1 LLLGHFGN
9 LYTGQSLITFVIMD
23 SGEGMNEAQAGADF
37 SRYIL
42 DRMRQIEERNLAL
55 REQKDRVEGEKR
67 LIENQ
72 KLKFEREARKL
83 RSELERLRVGPMI
96 VGTIADVL
104 DENRVIVKSSTGP
117 RFVVSLSQFIDEEL
131 KVGAQVGLN
140 QQSFAVMCV
149 LPSPRDPAVFGMEI
163 EEAPD
168 VQFSQIGGLETQI
181 SEIREIVEL
190 PLKRPDLF
198 ASVGIDPPKG
208 VLLHGPPGTGKTILA
223 KAVAQSTE
231 ATFMR
236 VVGSEFVQKYIGEG
250 ARLVRELF
258 ELAKS
263 KSPAIIFIDELDAI
277 GARRMD
283 GATSGDRE
291 VQRTL
296 MQILAEM
303 DGFDPRGEIK
313 LIAAT
318 NRPDMLDPALLRPGR
333 FDRVIE
339 IPLPNR
345 EAREA
350 ILKIHTRGMSL
361 DRDVNLRLIA
371 DLSEGSSGAD
381 LKALSTEAGMYA
393 IREERIT
400 VYQSDF
406 ERAAAKIL
414 LKERDHMAEPEGL
427 IQQYI

>member
-1 LLLGHFGN
+1 
-9 LYTGQSLITFVIMD
+9 
-23 SGEGMNEAQAGADF
+23 MNESQAGADF

-42 DRMRQIEERNLAL
+42 DRMRQLEERNLAL

-96 VGTIADVL
+96 VGTIVDVL

-117 RFVVSLSQFIDEEL
+117 RFVVNLSQFIDE
-131 KVGAQVGLN
+131 KIKPGAQVGLN

-149 LPSPRDPAVFGMEI
+149 LPSPRDPVVFGMEI
-163 EEAPD
+163 EDAPD
-168 VQFSQIGGLETQI
+168 VRFSQIGGLDIQI

-198 ASVGIDPPKG
+198 VAVGIEPPKG

-223 KAVAQSTE
+223 KAVAQSTD
-231 ATFMR
+231 ATFLR

-303 DGFDPRGEIK
+303 DGFDARGEVK

-318 NRPDMLDPALLRPGR
+318 NRLDMLDPALLRPGR

-339 IPLPNR
+339 IPMPNK
-345 EAREA
+345 EARES
-350 ILKIHTRGMSL
+350 ILRIHTAGMNL
-361 DRDVNLRLIA
+361 DPEVNLRMIS
-371 DLSEGSSGAD
+371 DLAEGSSGAD

-393 IREERIT
+393 IREERTMI
-400 VYQSDF
+400 YQSDF
-406 ERAAAKIL
+406 ESAAAKIL
-414 LKERDHMAEPEGL
+414 NKERNRILEPEGL

>member
-1 LLLGHFGN
+1 L
-9 LYTGQSLITFVIMD
+9 
-23 SGEGMNEAQAGADF
+23 NEAQAGADF

-42 DRMRQIEERNLAL
+42 DRMRQLEERNLAL

-83 RSELERLRVGPMI
+83 RSELERLRIGPMI
-96 VGTIADVL
+96 VGTIVDVL

-117 RFVVSLSQFIDEEL
+117 RFVVNLSQFIEEEI
-131 KVGAQVGLN
+131 KPGVQVGLN

-168 VQFSQIGGLETQI
+168 VQFSQIGGLDIQI

-198 ASVGIDPPKG
+198 VAVGIEPPKG

-231 ATFMR
+231 ATFLR

-258 ELAKS
+258 ELAKN

-296 MQILAEM
+296 MQLLAEM
-303 DGFDPRGEIK
+303 DGFDPRGEVK

-318 NRPDMLDPALLRPGR
+318 NRLDMLDPALLRPGR

-339 IPLPNR
+339 IPMPNR
-345 EAREA
+345 EARES
-350 ILKIHTRGMSL
+350 ILKIHSAGMNL
-361 DRDVNLRLIA
+361 DDDVDLKSIA
-371 DLSEGSSGAD
+371 YLAEGSSGAD
-381 LKALSTEAGMYA
+381 LKALSTEAGMFA
-393 IREERIT
+393 IREERTT

-406 ERAAAKIL
+406 DAAAAKIL
-414 LKERDHMAEPEGL
+414 HKDKILSEPEDL
-427 IQQYI
+427 VQQYI

>member
-1 LLLGHFGN
+1 
-9 LYTGQSLITFVIMD
+9 MD
-23 SGEGMNEAQAGADF
+23 SGEGMNESQAGADF

-42 DRMRQIEERNLAL
+42 DRMRQLEERNLAL

-96 VGTIADVL
+96 VGTIVDVL

-117 RFVVSLSQFIDEEL
+117 RFVVNLSQFIEEEI
-131 KVGAQVGLN
+131 KPGAQVGLN

-168 VQFSQIGGLETQI
+168 VHFSQIGGLDTQI

-198 ASVGIDPPKG
+198 TAVGIEPPKG

-223 KAVAQSTE
+223 KAVAQSTD
-231 ATFMR
+231 ATFLR

-303 DGFDPRGEIK
+303 DGFDARGEVK

-318 NRPDMLDPALLRPGR
+318 NRLDMLDPALLRPGR

-339 IPLPNR
+339 IPMPSR
-345 EAREA
+345 EARES
-350 ILKIHTRGMSL
+350 ILKIHTAGMSL
-361 DRDVNLRLIA
+361 DEGVNLKQISDMA
-371 DLSEGSSGAD
+371 EGSSGAD

-393 IREERIT
+393 IREERTT

-406 ERAAAKIL
+406 ESAAAKIL
-414 LKERDHMAEPEGL
+414 HKERNHISEPEGL
-427 IQQYI
+427 VQQYI

>member
-1 LLLGHFGN
+1 
-9 LYTGQSLITFVIMD
+9 MD
-23 SGEGMNEAQAGADF
+23 SGEGMNESQAGADF

-42 DRMRQIEERNLAL
+42 DRMRQLEERNLAL

-96 VGTIADVL
+96 VGTIVDVL

-117 RFVVSLSQFIDEEL
+117 RFVVNLSQFIEEDI
-131 KVGAQVGLN
+131 KPGVQVGLN

-168 VQFSQIGGLETQI
+168 VQFSQIGGLDSQI

-198 ASVGIDPPKG
+198 TAVGIEPPKG
-208 VLLHGPPGTGKTILA
+208 VLLYGPPGTGKTILA

-231 ATFMR
+231 ATFLR

-258 ELAKS
+258 ELAKN

-303 DGFDPRGEIK
+303 DGFDARGEVK

-318 NRPDMLDPALLRPGR
+318 NRLDMLDPALLRPGR

-339 IPLPNR
+339 IPLPNSM
-345 EAREA
+345 AREA
-350 ILKIHTRGMSL
+350 ILKIHTSGMSL
-361 DRDVNLRLIA
+361 DADVDLKHIA
-371 DLSEGSSGAD
+371 DLAEGSSGAD
-381 LKALSTEAGMYA
+381 LKALSTEAGMCA
-393 IREERIT
+393 IREERTT

-406 ERAAAKIL
+406 ENAALKIL
-414 LKERDHMAEPEGL
+414 HKERNQISEPEGL

>member
-1 LLLGHFGN
+1 
-9 LYTGQSLITFVIMD
+9 
-23 SGEGMNEAQAGADF
+23 MNESQAGADF

-42 DRMRQIEERNLAL
+42 DRMRQLEERNLAL

-96 VGTIADVL
+96 VGTIVDVL
-104 DENRVIVKSSTGP
+104 DESRVIVKSSTGP
-117 RFVVSLSQFIDEEL
+117 RFVVNLSQFIEEEI
-131 KVGAQVGLN
+131 KPGVQVGLN

-168 VQFSQIGGLETQI
+168 VCFSQIGGLEPQI
-181 SEIREIVEL
+181 IEIREIVEL

-198 ASVGIDPPKG
+198 TTVGIDPPKG

-231 ATFMR
+231 ATFLR

-258 ELAKS
+258 ELAKN

-296 MQILAEM
+296 MQLLAEM
-303 DGFDPRGEIK
+303 DGFDPRGEVK

-318 NRPDMLDPALLRPGR
+318 NRLDMLDPALLRPGR

-339 IPLPNR
+339 IPLPNKQ
-345 EAREA
+345 AREA
-350 ILKIHTRGMSL
+350 ILKIHTGGMSL
-361 DRDVNLRLIA
+361 DQDVNLKQIS
-371 DLSEGSSGAD
+371 DLAEGSSGAD
-381 LKALSTEAGMYA
+381 LKALSTEAGMFA
-393 IREERIT
+393 IREERTT
-400 VYQSDF
+400 VYKSDF
-406 ERAAAKIL
+406 ESAAAKIL
-414 LKERDHMAEPEGL
+414 HKERISEPEEL

>member
-1 LLLGHFGN
+1 
-9 LYTGQSLITFVIMD
+9 
-23 SGEGMNEAQAGADF
+23 
-37 SRYIL
+37 
-42 DRMRQIEERNLAL
+42 MRQLEERNLAL

-96 VGTIADVL
+96 VGTIVDVL

-117 RFVVSLSQFIDEEL
+117 RFVVNLSQFIEEEI
-131 KVGAQVGLN
+131 KPGAQVGLN

-168 VQFSQIGGLETQI
+168 VHFEQIGGLDSQI

-198 ASVGIDPPKG
+198 TAVGIEPPNG

-231 ATFMR
+231 ASFLR

-303 DGFDPRGEIK
+303 DGFDARGEVK

-318 NRPDMLDPALLRPGR
+318 NRLDMLDPALLRPGR

-339 IPLPNR
+339 IPMPTR

-350 ILKIHTRGMSL
+350 ILKIHTSGMNL
-361 DRDVNLRLIA
+361 DPGVNLKLISDMA
-371 DLSEGSSGAD
+371 EGSSGAD

-393 IREERIT
+393 IREERTT
-400 VYQSDF
+400 VYHSDF
-406 ERAAAKIL
+406 ENAAAKIL
-414 LKERDHMAEPEGL
+414 HKERGMVSEPEDL
-427 IQQYI
+427 VQQYI

>member
-1 LLLGHFGN
+1 
-9 LYTGQSLITFVIMD
+9 MD
-23 SGEGMNEAQAGADF
+23 SGDGINESQAGADF

-42 DRMRQIEERNLAL
+42 DRMRQLEERNLAL

-96 VGTIADVL
+96 VGTIIDVL
-104 DENRVIVKSSTGP
+104 DENRVVVKSSTGP
-117 RFVVSLSQFIDEEL
+117 RFVVNLSQFIEEEI
-131 KVGAQVGLN
+131 KPGVQVGLN

-168 VQFSQIGGLETQI
+168 VKFSQIGGLDTQI

-198 ASVGIDPPKG
+198 EAVGIEPPKG

-223 KAVAQSTE
+223 KAVANSTD
-231 ATFMR
+231 ATFLR

-258 ELAKS
+258 ELAKNE
-263 KSPAIIFIDELDAI
+263 SPAIIFIDELDAI

-296 MQILAEM
+296 MQLLAEM
-303 DGFDPRGEIK
+303 DGFDPRGEVK

-318 NRPDMLDPALLRPGR
+318 NRLDMLDPALLRPGR

-339 IPLPNR
+339 IPLPSR
-345 EAREA
+345 EARES
-350 ILKIHTRGMSL
+350 ILKIHTSGMNL
-361 DRDVNLRLIA
+361 DPNVDLKAIA
-371 DLSEGSSGAD
+371 DLADNANGAD
-381 LKALSTEAGMYA
+381 LKALATEAGMFA
-393 IREERIT
+393 IREERTTI
-400 VYQSDF
+400 YQSDL
-406 ERAAAKIL
+406 ERAASKIL
-414 LKERDHMAEPEGL
+414 HKERNMSETADLFG
-427 IQQYI
+427 QYA

>member
-1 LLLGHFGN
+1 
-9 LYTGQSLITFVIMD
+9 
-23 SGEGMNEAQAGADF
+23 MNESQAGADF

-42 DRMRQIEERNLAL
+42 DRMRQLEERNLAL

-96 VGTIADVL
+96 VGTIVDVL

-117 RFVVSLSQFIDEEL
+117 RFVVNLSQFIEEEI
-131 KVGAQVGLN
+131 KPGAQVGLN

-168 VQFSQIGGLETQI
+168 VRFSQIGGLDVQI

-198 ASVGIDPPKG
+198 TAVGIEPPKG

-231 ATFMR
+231 ATFLR

-303 DGFDPRGEIK
+303 DGFDARGEVK

-318 NRPDMLDPALLRPGR
+318 NRLDMLDPALLRPGR

-339 IPLPNR
+339 IPMPNKD
-345 EAREA
+345 ARES
-350 ILKIHTRGMSL
+350 ILRIHTAGMSL
-361 DRDVNLRLIA
+361 DPDVNLKMIS
-371 DLSEGSSGAD
+371 DLAEGSSGAD

-393 IREERIT
+393 IREERTMI
-400 VYQSDF
+400 YQSDF
-406 ERAAAKIL
+406 ESAAAKIL
-414 LKERDHMAEPEGL
+414 NKERNRIMEPEGL

>member
-1 LLLGHFGN
+1 
-9 LYTGQSLITFVIMD
+9 
-23 SGEGMNEAQAGADF
+23 MNESQAGADF

-42 DRMRQIEERNLAL
+42 DRMRQLEERNLAL

-96 VGTIADVL
+96 VGTIVDVL

-117 RFVVSLSQFIDEEL
+117 RFVVNLSQFIDEEI
-131 KVGAQVGLN
+131 KPGAQVGLN

-168 VQFSQIGGLETQI
+168 VRFSQIGGLEIQI

-198 ASVGIDPPKG
+198 TAVGIEPPKG

-231 ATFMR
+231 ATFLR

-303 DGFDPRGEIK
+303 DGFDARGEVK

-318 NRPDMLDPALLRPGR
+318 NRLDMLDPALLRPGR

-339 IPLPNR
+339 IPMPNK
-345 EAREA
+345 EARES
-350 ILKIHTRGMSL
+350 ILRIHTAGMSL
-361 DRDVNLRLIA
+361 DPDVNLRMIS
-371 DLSEGSSGAD
+371 DLAEGSSGAD

-393 IREERIT
+393 IREERT
-400 VYQSDF
+400 MVYQSDF
-406 ERAAAKIL
+406 ESAAAKIL
-414 LKERDHMAEPEGL
+414 NKERNRIMEPEGL

>member
-1 LLLGHFGN
+1 
-9 LYTGQSLITFVIMD
+9 MD
-23 SGEGMNEAQAGADF
+23 SGEGMNESGAGADF

-42 DRMRQIEERNLAL
+42 DRMRQLEERNLAL

-96 VGTIADVL
+96 VGTIVDVL

-117 RFVVSLSQFIDEEL
+117 RFVVSLSQFIEEEI

-168 VQFSQIGGLETQI
+168 VQFSQIGGLDTQI

-198 ASVGIDPPKG
+198 TSVGIEPPKG

-263 KSPAIIFIDELDAI
+263 KSPAIILIDELDAI

-303 DGFDPRGEIK
+303 DGFDARGEVK

-318 NRPDMLDPALLRPGR
+318 NRLDMLDPALLRPGR

-339 IPLPNR
+339 IPLPSK
-345 EAREA
+345 EARES
-350 ILKIHTRGMSL
+350 ILKIHTKGMNL

-371 DLSEGSSGAD
+371 ELSEGSSGAD

-393 IREERIT
+393 IREERTT

-414 LKERDHMAEPEGL
+414 LKERNHMAEPEGL

>member
-1 LLLGHFGN
+1 M
-9 LYTGQSLITFVIMD
+9 FVIMD
-23 SGEGMNEAQAGADF
+23 SGEGMNESQAGADF

-42 DRMRQIEERNLAL
+42 DRMRQLEERNLAL

-96 VGTIADVL
+96 VGTIVDIL
-104 DENRVIVKSSTGP
+104 DESKVIVKSSTGP
-117 RFVVSLSQFIDEEL
+117 RFVVHLSQFIEEEI
-131 KVGAQVGLN
+131 KPGAQVGLN

-168 VQFSQIGGLETQI
+168 VHFSQIGGLDTQI

-198 ASVGIDPPKG
+198 TSVGIEPPKG

-231 ATFMR
+231 ATFLR

-263 KSPAIIFIDELDAI
+263 KSPAIVFIDELDAI

-303 DGFDPRGEIK
+303 DGFDPRGEVK

-318 NRPDMLDPALLRPGR
+318 NRLDMLDPALLRPGR

-339 IPLPNR
+339 IPLPTK
-345 EAREA
+345 EARES
-350 ILKIHTRGMSL
+350 ILKIHTSGMSL
-361 DRDVNLRLIA
+361 DSDVNLKLIA
-371 DLSEGSSGAD
+371 DLAEGSSGAD
-381 LKALSTEAGMYA
+381 LRALSTEAGMYA
-393 IREERIT
+393 IREERTI
-400 VYQSDF
+400 VYHSDF
-406 ERAAAKIL
+406 ESAAAKIL
-414 LKERDHMAEPEGL
+414 HKERNRISEPEGL

>member
-1 LLLGHFGN
+1 
-9 LYTGQSLITFVIMD
+9 MD
-23 SGEGMNEAQAGADF
+23 SGEGMNESQAGADF

-42 DRMRQIEERNLAL
+42 DRMRQLEERNLAL

-96 VGTIADVL
+96 VGTIVDVL

-117 RFVVSLSQFIDEEL
+117 RFVVSLSQFIEEEI

-168 VQFSQIGGLETQI
+168 VQFSQIGGLDTQI

-198 ASVGIDPPKG
+198 TSVGIEPPKG

-303 DGFDPRGEIK
+303 DGFDARGEVK

-318 NRPDMLDPALLRPGR
+318 NRLDMLDPALLRPGR

-339 IPLPNR
+339 IPLPSK
-345 EAREA
+345 EARES
-350 ILKIHTRGMSL
+350 ILKIHTKGMNL
-361 DRDVNLRLIA
+361 DRGVNLRLIA
-371 DLSEGSSGAD
+371 ELSEGSSGAD

-393 IREERIT
+393 IREERTT
-400 VYQSDF
+400 VYQSDL

-414 LKERDHMAEPEGL
+414 LKDRNHMAEPEGL

>member
-1 LLLGHFGN
+1 
-9 LYTGQSLITFVIMD
+9 
-23 SGEGMNEAQAGADF
+23 MNESQAGADF

-42 DRMRQIEERNLAL
+42 DRMRQLEERNLAL

-96 VGTIADVL
+96 VGTIVDVL

-117 RFVVSLSQFIDEEL
+117 RFVVNLSQFIEEEI
-131 KVGAQVGLN
+131 KPGAQVGLN

-168 VQFSQIGGLETQI
+168 VRFEQIGGLDSQI

-198 ASVGIDPPKG
+198 TAVGIEPPKG

-231 ATFMR
+231 ASFLR

-303 DGFDPRGEIK
+303 DGFDARGEVK

-318 NRPDMLDPALLRPGR
+318 NRLDMLDPALLRPGR

-339 IPLPNR
+339 IPLPTR

-350 ILKIHTRGMSL
+350 ILRIHTSGMSL
-361 DRDVNLRLIA
+361 DAGVNLKLIS
-371 DLSEGSSGAD
+371 DLAEGASGAD
-381 LKALSTEAGMYA
+381 LKALSTEAGMCA
-393 IREERIT
+393 IREERTT

-406 ERAAAKIL
+406 ENASAKIQH
-414 LKERDHMAEPEGL
+414 KERSMVSEPEDL
-427 IQQYI
+427 VQQYI

>member
-1 LLLGHFGN
+1 
-9 LYTGQSLITFVIMD
+9 MD
-23 SGEGMNEAQAGADF
+23 SGEGMNESQAGADF

-42 DRMRQIEERNLAL
+42 DRMRQLEERNLAL

-96 VGTIADVL
+96 VGTIVDVL

-117 RFVVSLSQFIDEEL
+117 RFVVSLSQFIEEEI
-131 KVGAQVGLN
+131 KVGAQVALN

-168 VQFSQIGGLETQI
+168 VQFSQIGGLDTQI

-198 ASVGIDPPKG
+198 TSVGIEPPKG

-303 DGFDPRGEIK
+303 DGFDARGEVK

-318 NRPDMLDPALLRPGR
+318 NRLDMLDPALLRPGR

-339 IPLPNR
+339 IPLPSK
-345 EAREA
+345 EARES
-350 ILKIHTRGMSL
+350 ILKIHTKDMNL
-361 DRDVNLRLIA
+361 DRGVNLRLIA
-371 DLSEGSSGAD
+371 ELSEGSSGAD

-393 IREERIT
+393 IREERTT
-400 VYQSDF
+400 VYQSDL
-406 ERAAAKIL
+406 EMAAAKIL
-414 LKERDHMAEPEGL
+414 LKERSQMAEPEGL

>member
-1 LLLGHFGN
+1 
-9 LYTGQSLITFVIMD
+9 
-23 SGEGMNEAQAGADF
+23 MNESQAGADF

-42 DRMRQIEERNLAL
+42 DRMRQLEERNLAL

-96 VGTIADVL
+96 VGTIVDVL

-117 RFVVSLSQFIDEEL
+117 RFVVNLSQFIEEEI
-131 KVGAQVGLN
+131 KPGAQVGLN

-168 VQFSQIGGLETQI
+168 VRFSQIGGLETQI

-198 ASVGIDPPKG
+198 TAVGIEPPKG

-223 KAVAQSTE
+223 KAVAQSTD
-231 ATFMR
+231 ATFLR

-303 DGFDPRGEIK
+303 DGFDARGEVK

-318 NRPDMLDPALLRPGR
+318 NRLDMLDPALLRPGR
-333 FDRVIE
+333 FDRIIE
-339 IPLPNR
+339 IPMPSR

-350 ILKIHTRGMSL
+350 ILKIHTSGMSL
-361 DRDVNLRLIA
+361 DEDVNLKLIA
-371 DLSEGSSGAD
+371 DMAEGSSGAD
-381 LKALSTEAGMYA
+381 LKSVSTEAGMYA
-393 IREERIT
+393 IREERTII
-400 VYQSDF
+400 YQSDF
-406 ERAAAKIL
+406 EGAAIKIL
-414 LKERDHMAEPEGL
+414 HKERNHISEPEGL
-427 IQQYI
+427 VQQYI

>member
-1 LLLGHFGN
+1 
-9 LYTGQSLITFVIMD
+9 
-23 SGEGMNEAQAGADF
+23 MNESQAGADF

-42 DRMRQIEERNLAL
+42 DRMRQLEERNLAL

-96 VGTIADVL
+96 VGTIVDVL

-117 RFVVSLSQFIDEEL
+117 RFVVNLSQFIEEEI
-131 KVGAQVGLN
+131 KPGAQVGLN

-168 VQFSQIGGLETQI
+168 VHFSQIGGLETQI

-198 ASVGIDPPKG
+198 TAVGIEPPKG

-223 KAVAQSTE
+223 KAVAQSTD
-231 ATFMR
+231 ATFLR

-303 DGFDPRGEIK
+303 DGFDARGEVK

-318 NRPDMLDPALLRPGR
+318 NRLDMLDPALLRPGR
-333 FDRVIE
+333 FDRIIE
-339 IPLPNR
+339 IPMPSR

-350 ILKIHTRGMSL
+350 ILKIHTSGMSL
-361 DRDVNLRLIA
+361 DEDVNLKLIA
-371 DLSEGSSGAD
+371 DMAEGSSGAD
-381 LKALSTEAGMYA
+381 LKSVSTEAGMYA
-393 IREERIT
+393 IREERTI

-406 ERAAAKIL
+406 EGAAIKIL
-414 LKERDHMAEPEGL
+414 HKERNHISEPEGL
-427 IQQYI
+427 VQQYI

>member
-1 LLLGHFGN
+1 
-9 LYTGQSLITFVIMD
+9 MD

-37 SRYIL
+37 SCYIL
-42 DRMRQIEERNLAL
+42 DRMRQLEERNLAL

>member
-1 LLLGHFGN
+1 
-9 LYTGQSLITFVIMD
+9 
-23 SGEGMNEAQAGADF
+23 MNESQAGADF

-42 DRMRQIEERNLAL
+42 DRMRQLEERNLAL

-96 VGTIADVL
+96 VGTIVDVL

-117 RFVVSLSQFIDEEL
+117 RFVVNLSQFIDEEI
-131 KVGAQVGLN
+131 KPGAQVGLN

-168 VQFSQIGGLETQI
+168 VRFSQIGGLDIQI

-198 ASVGIDPPKG
+198 TAVGIEPPKG

-231 ATFMR
+231 ATFLR

-303 DGFDPRGEIK
+303 DGFDARGEVK

-318 NRPDMLDPALLRPGR
+318 NRLDMLDPALLRPGR

-339 IPLPNR
+339 IPMPNKD
-345 EAREA
+345 ARES
-350 ILKIHTRGMSL
+350 ILRIHTAGMSL
-361 DRDVNLRLIA
+361 GPDVNLRMIS
-371 DLSEGSSGAD
+371 DLAEGSSGAD

-393 IREERIT
+393 IREERT
-400 VYQSDF
+400 MVYQSDF
-406 ERAAAKIL
+406 ESAAAKIL
-414 LKERDHMAEPEGL
+414 NKERNRIMEPEGL

>member
-1 LLLGHFGN
+1 
-9 LYTGQSLITFVIMD
+9 ME
-23 SGEGMNEAQAGADF
+23 SGEGMNESQAGADF

-42 DRMRQIEERNLAL
+42 DRMRQLEERNLAL

-96 VGTIADVL
+96 VGTIVDVL

-117 RFVVSLSQFIDEEL
+117 RFVVNLSQFIEEEI
-131 KVGAQVGLN
+131 KPGAQVGLN

-168 VQFSQIGGLETQI
+168 VRFEQIGGLDSQI

-198 ASVGIDPPKG
+198 TAVGIEPPKG

-231 ATFMR
+231 ASFLR

-303 DGFDPRGEIK
+303 DGFDARGEVK

-318 NRPDMLDPALLRPGR
+318 NRLDMLDPALLRPGR

-339 IPLPNR
+339 IPLPTR

-350 ILKIHTRGMSL
+350 ILRIHTSGMNL
-361 DRDVNLRLIA
+361 DPGVNLKLISDMA
-371 DLSEGSSGAD
+371 EGSSGAD

-393 IREERIT
+393 IREERTT
-400 VYQSDF
+400 VYHSDF
-406 ERAAAKIL
+406 ENAAAKIL
-414 LKERDHMAEPEGL
+414 HIERNMVSEPEDL
-427 IQQYI
+427 VQQYI

>member
-1 LLLGHFGN
+1 
-9 LYTGQSLITFVIMD
+9 
-23 SGEGMNEAQAGADF
+23 MNESQAGADF

-42 DRMRQIEERNLAL
+42 DRMRQLEERNLAL

-96 VGTIADVL
+96 VGTIVDVL

-117 RFVVSLSQFIDEEL
+117 RFVVSLSQFIEEEI

-168 VQFSQIGGLETQI
+168 VQFSQIGGLDTQI

-198 ASVGIDPPKG
+198 TSVGIEPPKG

-303 DGFDPRGEIK
+303 DGFDARGEVK

-318 NRPDMLDPALLRPGR
+318 NRLDMLDPALLRPGR

-339 IPLPNR
+339 IPLPSK
-345 EAREA
+345 EARES
-350 ILKIHTRGMSL
+350 ILKIHTRGMNL

-371 DLSEGSSGAD
+371 ELSEGSSGAD
-381 LKALSTEAGMYA
+381 LKSLSTEAGMYA
-393 IREERIT
+393 IREERTT

-414 LKERDHMAEPEGL
+414 LKDRNHMAEPEGL

>member
-1 LLLGHFGN
+1 
-9 LYTGQSLITFVIMD
+9 
-23 SGEGMNEAQAGADF
+23 MNESQAGADF

-42 DRMRQIEERNLAL
+42 DRMRQLEERNLAL

-96 VGTIADVL
+96 VGTIVDVL

-117 RFVVSLSQFIDEEL
+117 RFVVNLSQFIEEEI
-131 KVGAQVGLN
+131 KPGTQVGLN

-168 VQFSQIGGLETQI
+168 VRFEQIGGLDSQI

-198 ASVGIDPPKG
+198 TAVGIEPPKG

-231 ATFMR
+231 ASFLR

-303 DGFDPRGEIK
+303 DGFDARGEVK

-318 NRPDMLDPALLRPGR
+318 NRLDMLDPALLRPGR

-339 IPLPNR
+339 IPLPTR

-350 ILKIHTRGMSL
+350 ILRIHTSGMNL
-361 DRDVNLRLIA
+361 DPGVNLKLISDMA
-371 DLSEGSSGAD
+371 EGSSGAD

-393 IREERIT
+393 IREERTT
-400 VYQSDF
+400 VYHSDF
-406 ERAAAKIL
+406 ENAAAKIL
-414 LKERDHMAEPEGL
+414 HKERNMVSEPEDL
-427 IQQYI
+427 VQQYI

>member
-1 LLLGHFGN
+1 
-9 LYTGQSLITFVIMD
+9 
-23 SGEGMNEAQAGADF
+23 MNESQAGADF

-42 DRMRQIEERNLAL
+42 DRMRQLEERNLAL

-96 VGTIADVL
+96 VGTIVDVL

-117 RFVVSLSQFIDEEL
+117 RFVVNLSQFIDEVI
-131 KVGAQVGLN
+131 KPGAQVGLN

-168 VQFSQIGGLETQI
+168 VRFSQIGGLDIQI

-198 ASVGIDPPKG
+198 AAVGIEPPKG

-231 ATFMR
+231 ATFLR

-303 DGFDPRGEIK
+303 DGFDARGEVK

-318 NRPDMLDPALLRPGR
+318 NRLDMLDPALLRPGR

-339 IPLPNR
+339 IPMPNKD
-345 EAREA
+345 ARES
-350 ILKIHTRGMSL
+350 ILRIHTAGMSL
-361 DRDVNLRLIA
+361 GPDVNLRMIS
-371 DLSEGSSGAD
+371 DLAEGSSGAD

-393 IREERIT
+393 IREERT
-400 VYQSDF
+400 MVYQSDF
-406 ERAAAKIL
+406 ESAAAKIL
-414 LKERDHMAEPEGL
+414 NKERNRIMEPEGL

>member
-1 LLLGHFGN
+1 
-9 LYTGQSLITFVIMD
+9 MD
-23 SGEGMNEAQAGADF
+23 SGDGMNESQAGADF

-42 DRMRQIEERNLAL
+42 DRMRQLEERNLAL

-96 VGTIADVL
+96 VGTIVDVL

-117 RFVVSLSQFIDEEL
+117 RFVVNLSQFIEEEI
-131 KVGAQVGLN
+131 KPGAQVGLN

-168 VQFSQIGGLETQI
+168 VHFSQIGGLDTQI

-198 ASVGIDPPKG
+198 TAVGIEPPKG

-223 KAVAQSTE
+223 KAVAQSTD
-231 ATFMR
+231 ATFLR

-303 DGFDPRGEIK
+303 DGFDARGEVK

-318 NRPDMLDPALLRPGR
+318 NRLDMLDPALLRPGR
-333 FDRVIE
+333 FDRIIE
-339 IPLPNR
+339 IPMPSR

-350 ILKIHTRGMSL
+350 ILKIHTSGMSL
-361 DRDVNLRLIA
+361 DQDVNLKLISDMA
-371 DLSEGSSGAD
+371 EGSSGAD
-381 LKALSTEAGMYA
+381 LKSLSTEAGMYA
-393 IREERIT
+393 IREERTI

-406 ERAAAKIL
+406 EGAAVKIL
-414 LKERDHMAEPEGL
+414 HKERNQVSEPEGL
-427 IQQYI
+427 VQQYI

>member
-1 LLLGHFGN
+1 
-9 LYTGQSLITFVIMD
+9 
-23 SGEGMNEAQAGADF
+23 MNESGAGADF

-42 DRMRQIEERNLAL
+42 DRMRQLEERNLAL

-96 VGTIADVL
+96 VGTIVDVL

-117 RFVVSLSQFIDEEL
+117 RFVVSLSQFIEEEI

-168 VQFSQIGGLETQI
+168 VQFSQIGGLDTQI

-198 ASVGIDPPKG
+198 TSVGIEPPKG

-283 GATSGDRE
+283 GATSGVRE

-303 DGFDPRGEIK
+303 DGFDARGEVK

-318 NRPDMLDPALLRPGR
+318 NRLDMLDPALLRPGR

-339 IPLPNR
+339 IPLPSK
-345 EAREA
+345 EARES
-350 ILKIHTRGMSL
+350 ILKIHTKGMNL

-371 DLSEGSSGAD
+371 ELSEGSSGAD

-393 IREERIT
+393 IREERTT

-414 LKERDHMAEPEGL
+414 LKERNHMAEPEGL

>member
-1 LLLGHFGN
+1 
-9 LYTGQSLITFVIMD
+9 
-23 SGEGMNEAQAGADF
+23 MNEAQAGADF

-414 LKERDHMAEPEGL
+414 LKGRDHMAEPEGL

>member
-1 LLLGHFGN
+1 
-9 LYTGQSLITFVIMD
+9 
-23 SGEGMNEAQAGADF
+23 MNESQAGADF

-42 DRMRQIEERNLAL
+42 DRMRQLEERNLAL

-96 VGTIADVL
+96 VGTIVDVL

-117 RFVVSLSQFIDEEL
+117 RFVVNLSQFIEEEI
-131 KVGAQVGLN
+131 KPGVQVGLN

-168 VQFSQIGGLETQI
+168 VHFSQIGGLDLQI

-198 ASVGIDPPKG
+198 TTVGIEPPKG

-231 ATFMR
+231 ATFLR

-258 ELAKS
+258 ELAKN

-296 MQILAEM
+296 MQLLAEM
-303 DGFDPRGEIK
+303 DGFDPRGEVK

-318 NRPDMLDPALLRPGR
+318 NRLDMLDPALLRPGR

-339 IPLPNR
+339 IPLPSK

-350 ILKIHTRGMSL
+350 IMKIHTSGMSL
-361 DRDVNLRLIA
+361 DQDVNLKHIA
-371 DLSEGSSGAD
+371 NLADGSSGAD
-381 LKALSTEAGMYA
+381 LKALSTEAGMFA
-393 IREERIT
+393 IREERTT

-406 ERAAAKIL
+406 ESAVTKIL
-414 LKERDHMAEPEGL
+414 HKERISEPEEL

>member
-1 LLLGHFGN
+1 
-9 LYTGQSLITFVIMD
+9 ME
-23 SGEGMNEAQAGADF
+23 SGDGMNESQAGADF

-42 DRMRQIEERNLAL
+42 DRMRQLEERNLAL

-96 VGTIADVL
+96 VGTVVDVL
-104 DENRVIVKSSTGP
+104 DESRVMVKSSTGP
-117 RFVVSLSQFIDEEL
+117 RFVVNLSQFIEEEL
-131 KVGAQVGLN
+131 KPGTQVGLN

-149 LPSPRDPAVFGMEI
+149 LPMPRDPAVFGMEV

-168 VQFSQIGGLETQI
+168 VAFSQIGGLDSQI

-198 ASVGIDPPKG
+198 VHVGIEPPKG
-208 VLLHGPPGTGKTILA
+208 VLLYGPPGTGKTILA
-223 KAVAQSTE
+223 KAVANSTD
-231 ATFMR
+231 ATFLR

-258 ELAKS
+258 EMAKN
-263 KSPAIIFIDELDAI
+263 KAPAIIFIDELDAI
-277 GARRMD
+277 GARRLD

-296 MQILAEM
+296 MQLLAEM
-303 DGFDPRGEIK
+303 DGFDPRGEVK

-318 NRPDMLDPALLRPGR
+318 NRLDMLDPALLRPGR

-339 IPLPNR
+339 IPMPNKD
-345 EAREA
+345 AIQS
-350 ILKIHTRGMSL
+350 ILKIHTNGMSL
-361 DRDVNLRLIA
+361 DEEVNLKQIA
-371 DLSEGSSGAD
+371 ELADGASGAD
-381 LKALSTEAGMYA
+381 LRALATEAGMYA
-393 IREERIT
+393 IREERTTI
-400 VYQSDF
+400 YQTDF
-406 ERAAAKIL
+406 ENAAAKIL
-414 LKERDHMAEPEGL
+414 RKEKIIEPADL
-427 IQQYI
+427 VQQYI

>member
-1 LLLGHFGN
+1 
-9 LYTGQSLITFVIMD
+9 
-23 SGEGMNEAQAGADF
+23 MNESQAGADF

-42 DRMRQIEERNLAL
+42 DRMRQLEERNLAL

-96 VGTIADVL
+96 VGTIVDVL

-117 RFVVSLSQFIDEEL
+117 RFVVNLSQFIEEEI
-131 KVGAQVGLN
+131 KPGAQVGLN

-168 VQFSQIGGLETQI
+168 VHFSQIGGLETQI

-198 ASVGIDPPKG
+198 TAVGIEPPKG

-223 KAVAQSTE
+223 KAVAQSTD
-231 ATFMR
+231 ATFLR

-303 DGFDPRGEIK
+303 DGFDARGEVK

-318 NRPDMLDPALLRPGR
+318 NRLDMLDPALLRPGR
-333 FDRVIE
+333 FDRIIE
-339 IPLPNR
+339 IPMPNR

-350 ILKIHTRGMSL
+350 ILKIHTSGMSL
-361 DRDVNLRLIA
+361 DEDVNLKLISDMA
-371 DLSEGSSGAD
+371 EGSSGAD
-381 LKALSTEAGMYA
+381 LKSLSTEAGMYA
-393 IREERIT
+393 IREERTI

-406 ERAAAKIL
+406 EGAAIKIL
-414 LKERDHMAEPEGL
+414 HKERNHISEPEGL
-427 IQQYI
+427 VQQYI

>member
-1 LLLGHFGN
+1 
-9 LYTGQSLITFVIMD
+9 MD
-23 SGEGMNEAQAGADF
+23 SGEGMNESQAGADF

-42 DRMRQIEERNLAL
+42 DRMRQLEERNLAL

-96 VGTIADVL
+96 VGTIVDVL

-117 RFVVSLSQFIDEEL
+117 RFVVNLSQFIDEEI
-131 KVGAQVGLN
+131 KPGAQVGLN

-168 VQFSQIGGLETQI
+168 VRFSQIGGLEIQI

-198 ASVGIDPPKG
+198 AAVGIEPPKG

-231 ATFMR
+231 ATFLR

-303 DGFDPRGEIK
+303 DGFDARGEVK

-318 NRPDMLDPALLRPGR
+318 NRLDMLDPALLRPGR

-339 IPLPNR
+339 IPMPNKD
-345 EAREA
+345 ARES
-350 ILKIHTRGMSL
+350 ILRIHTAGMSL
-361 DRDVNLRLIA
+361 GPDVNLRMIS
-371 DLSEGSSGAD
+371 DLAEGSSGAD

-393 IREERIT
+393 IREERT
-400 VYQSDF
+400 MVYQSDF
-406 ERAAAKIL
+406 ESAAAKIL
-414 LKERDHMAEPEGL
+414 NKERNRIMEPEGL

>member
-1 LLLGHFGN
+1 
-9 LYTGQSLITFVIMD
+9 MD
-23 SGEGMNEAQAGADF
+23 SGEGMNESQAGADF

-42 DRMRQIEERNLAL
+42 DRMRQLEERNLAL

-96 VGTIADVL
+96 VGTIVDVL

-117 RFVVSLSQFIDEEL
+117 RFVVNLSQFIEEEI
-131 KVGAQVGLN
+131 KPGAQVGLN

-168 VQFSQIGGLETQI
+168 VRFSQIGGLEIQI

-198 ASVGIDPPKG
+198 TAVGIEPPKG

-231 ATFMR
+231 ATFLR

-303 DGFDPRGEIK
+303 DGFDARGEVK

-318 NRPDMLDPALLRPGR
+318 NRLDMLDPALLRPGR

-339 IPLPNR
+339 IPMPNKD
-345 EAREA
+345 ARES
-350 ILKIHTRGMSL
+350 ILRIHTAGMSL
-361 DRDVNLRLIA
+361 GPDVNLRMIS
-371 DLSEGSSGAD
+371 DLAEGSSGAD

-393 IREERIT
+393 IREERT
-400 VYQSDF
+400 MVYQSDF
-406 ERAAAKIL
+406 ESAAAKIL
-414 LKERDHMAEPEGL
+414 NKERNRIMEPEGL

>member
-1 LLLGHFGN
+1 
-9 LYTGQSLITFVIMD
+9 MD
-23 SGEGMNEAQAGADF
+23 SGEGMNESGAGADF

-42 DRMRQIEERNLAL
+42 DRMRQLEERNLAL

-96 VGTIADVL
+96 VGTIVDVL

-117 RFVVSLSQFIDEEL
+117 RFVVSLSQFIEEEI

-168 VQFSQIGGLETQI
+168 VQFSQIGGLDTQI

-198 ASVGIDPPKG
+198 TSVGIEPPKG

-303 DGFDPRGEIK
+303 DGFDARGEVK

-318 NRPDMLDPALLRPGR
+318 NRLDMLDPALLRPGR

-339 IPLPNR
+339 IPLPSK
-345 EAREA
+345 EARES
-350 ILKIHTRGMSL
+350 ILKIHTKGMNL
-361 DRDVNLRLIA
+361 DRGVNLRLIA
-371 DLSEGSSGAD
+371 ELSEGSSGAD

-393 IREERIT
+393 IREERTT
-400 VYQSDF
+400 VYQSDL

-414 LKERDHMAEPEGL
+414 LKDRNHMAEPEGL